1 MINRVLPAEHR
12 RRRLIV
18 ALAVSSVVLVGL
30 CVRASVD
37 DHDPRGEQASAT
49 ARAAVMKQATRWA
62 EQVMTYSAA
71 PADADIAAAKDLM
84 TEQMRAEYERT
95 LPPARDRRDQAAKG
109 VKVAARVTRLDD
121 ARSTGR
127 CPSAACAVG
136 LMSLRD
142 DRASV
147 LLFVNQTATAKSTKE
162 AVVNPTWQV
171 LRLVREDGRWL
182 IAGMEGP

>member
-1 MINRVLPAEHR
+1 MINRWLPLEAR
-12 RRRLIV
+12 RRRLAV
-18 ALAVSSVVLVGL
+18 ALAISLAVFVLL
-30 CVRASVD
+30 CVRASLD
-37 DHDPRGEQASAT
+37 DHDPRGEQASPS

-71 PADADIAAAKDLM
+71 TADADIAAAKDLM
-84 TEQMRAEYERT
+84 TDQMRAEYERT
-95 LPPARDRRDQAAKG
+95 LPPAHDRRDQAAKG
-109 VKVAARVTRLDD
+109 VKVSARVTRLDD
-121 ARSTGR
+121 GRASRR
-127 CPSAACAVG
+127 CPTTACAVG

-147 LLFVNQTATAKSTKE
+147 LLFVNQYATAKTTKE
-162 AVVNPTWQV
+162 TVVNPTWQV